1 MDGLET
7 LLVMA
12 RTAFLERSPLTRQ
25 ALAFADER
33 HAGQKRE
40 IDGDIPFVTHPIEAA
55 CLLREAGHPEEVVAA
70 GLLHDVLEDTDAEPR
85 DLEERFGPEVTR
97 LVAAVSDDPSI
108 DDDARR
114 RAALRQQVAE
124 AGERAAVIF
133 AADKASKTREL
144 RVRLAR
150 ARRFERADRGKIDH
164 YEASLEMLRRQIS
177 GHPLVDQLATE
188 LDALHALRGG
198 DRS

>member
-1 MDGLET
+1 
-7 LLVMA
+7 MA

-85 DLEERFGPEVTR
+85 DLEERFGPEVTQ

-124 AGERAAVIF
+124 AGERAALIF
-133 AADKASKTREL
+133 AEAPGEVARFLSDQPIRTR
-144 RVRLAR
+144 
-150 ARRFERADRGKIDH
+150 
-164 YEASLEMLRRQIS
+164 S
-177 GHPLVDQLATE
+177 
-188 LDALHALRGG
+188 ALSFG
-198 DRS
+198 